1 MARPKSDTEA
11 MNLRLSKEV
20 LEALDD
26 MRREEKDL
34 PNRQEMV
41 RRILVKAI
49 GNWERDRKP

>member
-11 MNLRLSKEV
+11 MNLRLSREV

-41 RRILVKAI
+41 RRILVEAI
-49 GNWERDRKP
+49 GNWERDRRS